1 MGTVGTGIKE
11 GKTMDRNEY
20 IQLAQPAGAKY
31 AKYGLDWE
39 RAAWKESELVE
50 YEGGLY
56 IPRTYI
62 LDFLGRPIH
71 GVRIYDIK
79 ANSCIETGLEKIKKV
94 GIK

>member
-1 MGTVGTGIKE
+1 
-11 GKTMDRNEY
+11 MDRNEY
-20 IQLAQPAGAKY
+20 INLAQLAGAKF
-31 AKYGLDWE
+31 ALYGLDWE
-39 RAAWKESELVE
+39 RAKWKESELVE